1 MFHSHFWTNWF
12 ADLNFGDVETSENSP
27 AFKALVEDAK
37 VWIDAGIDGF
47 RLDAVK
53 HIYHNEHSDENPVFL
68 NKFYQAVNTYY
79 RQTRDHDIY
88 MVGEVFSGYEQVAP
102 YYKGLPALFEFSFW
116 YRLKWALEAQ
126 TGCYFAKDVLT
137 FQNTYKP
144 YREDYIRATK
154 LTNHDESRA
163 RTELGNSL
171 ARTKL
176 AAAVLLTSAGSP
188 FVYYGE
194 EMGYIGSKSNDD
206 LYVRSP
212 LYWGDGY
219 TTNFTDRIDPALSTV
234 VGTVKTQEADSTS
247 MLRLYR
253 KFAGVRN
260 TYPAM
265 AYGTMTEHPLYNDK
279 SSSAF
284 PQIGAW
290 YRISGS
296 ETLLVLHNFGQN
308 QLTISIEDQIRNAV
322 VSNGNVYVQEEKD
335 YTRVKMDAYSSVV
348 FDIK

>member
-1 MFHSHFWTNWF
+1 
-12 ADLNFGDVETSENSP
+12 
-27 AFKALVEDAK
+27 
-37 VWIDAGIDGF
+37 
-47 RLDAVK
+47 
-53 HIYHNEHSDENPVFL
+53 
-68 NKFYQAVNTYY
+68 
-79 RQTRDHDIY
+79 
-88 MVGEVFSGYEQVAP
+88 
-102 YYKGLPALFEFSFW
+102 
-116 YRLKWALEAQ
+116 
-126 TGCYFAKDVLT
+126 
-137 FQNTYKP
+137 
-144 YREDYIRATK
+144 
-154 LTNHDESRA
+154 
-163 RTELGNSL
+163 LGNSL

-206 LYVRSP
+206 LYIRSP
-212 LYWGDGY
+212 LYWGDDY

-247 MLRLYR
+247 MLQLYR
-253 KFAGVRN
+253 KFARVRN